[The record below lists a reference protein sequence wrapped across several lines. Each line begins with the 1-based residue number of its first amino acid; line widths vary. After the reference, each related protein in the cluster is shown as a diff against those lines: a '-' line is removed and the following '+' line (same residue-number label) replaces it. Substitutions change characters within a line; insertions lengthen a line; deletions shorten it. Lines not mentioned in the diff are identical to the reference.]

1 MQTRLLIPTLDGKPM
16 SAAPTSQF
24 RTVFASLDHYV
35 KGNVEIIDGS
45 PKHYAFSNIFDV
57 AAHSR
62 PYEKVVVGM
71 NLGYVVETLRAEG
84 TSDWYAASHDEFAV
98 VMDGEIEVDLVK
110 LDDPLRVVPADKQG
124 SVRVDGAPQGRK
136 MGRIECRR
144 GHQAL
149 LPKGAAYRFRARRPG
164 VLLLQTLLGELS
176 VQRWA
181 EICAR

>member
-1 MQTRLLIPTLDGKPM
+1 M
-16 SAAPTSQF
+16 SAAPTSPF

-35 KGNVEIIDGS
+35 KGYVEIIDDD
-45 PKHYAFSNIFDV
+45 PRHYAFSNIFAV

-71 NLGYVVETLRAEG
+71 NLGYVIETLRAEG

-98 VMDGEIEVDLVK
+98 VMDGEIEVDLLK
-110 LDDPLRVVPADKQG
+110 LDDPQRIVAADKQG
-124 SVRVDGAPQGRK
+124 SVRIDGVPQGRK
-136 MGRIECRR
+136 MGRIECKR

-149 LPKGAAYRFRARRPG
+149 LPKGAAYRFRARSAG
-164 VLLLQTLLGELS
+164 VILLQTLLGELS
-176 VQRWA
+176 VQKWA

>member
-1 MQTRLLIPTLDGKPM
+1 M
-16 SAAPTSQF
+16 SAAPTSPF

-35 KGNVEIIDGS
+35 KGSVEIIDDD
-45 PKHYAFSNIFDV
+45 PRHYAFSNIFDV
-57 AAHSR
+57 AAHSK

-71 NLGYVVETLRAEG
+71 NLGYVIETLRAEG

-110 LDDPLRVVPADKQG
+110 LDDPQSIVAAAKQG
-124 SVRVDGAPQGRK
+124 SVRIDGAPQGRK
-136 MGRIECRR
+136 MGRIECKR

-149 LPKGAAYRFRARRPG
+149 LPKGAAYRFRARTAG
-164 VLLLQTLLGELS
+164 VILLQTLLGELS
-176 VQRWA
+176 VQKWA